1 MIRGMDSSSAILAG
15 SHDYHLVAWSV
26 LIAVAASYAAFDLA
40 GRVNAARGWARVC
53 WLVGGATATGIGTW
67 SMHFVGM
74 LAFRLPVPVQYH
86 WPTALISLVPAVFS
100 FAAALFVV
108 SRRYMGWIRT
118 LCGGALMG
126 GGIVAL
132 HYTAMDSMRL
142 PAMCHYS
149 PALVT
154 LSVAVAIAGSLLA
167 LRLVFLL
174 RNGPA
179 GRRLRKLAGAMLMG
193 AAIAGM
199 HYTAM
204 SASTFTPS
212 ETAPDVSHAVSKTA
226 LGVAGMVVV
235 PLMVLGIAVLTSM
248 VDRLQRSLE
257 QLRALTGRLE
267 TVREEERKRVAREIH
282 DELGQA
288 LTAIKIELS
297 ALLFEWPAEQ
307 KPSRRAESMTKLVDQ
322 TIQSVRKISTEL
334 RPGILDALGLVAA
347 VEWAADEFET
357 RTGTRCHV
365 DLPKDA
371 LQIDQ
376 ERATAIFRILQET
389 LTNVARHAD
398 ATQVD
403 IRLAR
408 EDGSLILDVHDNG
421 VGIGEEQLSASG
433 SLGILGMRE
442 RALLLGG
449 EFLMCGA
456 PNQGARVRVRI
467 PLSASRPEEQAV

>member
-1 MIRGMDSSSAILAG
+1 MDPSNAILAG
-15 SHDYHLVAWSV
+15 SYDYQLVAWSV
-26 LIAVAASYAAFDLA
+26 VIAVAASYAAFDLA
-40 GRVNAARGWARVC
+40 WRVNAAQGWARLC
-53 WLVGGATATGIGTW
+53 WLISGATATGIGTW
-67 SMHFVGM
+67 SMHYVGM
-74 LAFRLPVPVQYH
+74 LAFRLPVPMQYH

-100 FAAALFVV
+100 YAAALFVV
-108 SRRYMGWIRT
+108 SRRHMGSLRT

-149 PALVT
+149 PVLVT
-154 LSVAVAIAGSLLA
+154 LSVGVAVAGSVLA
-167 LRLVFLL
+167 LRLVFLF
-174 RNGPA
+174 RSGPG
-179 GRRLRKLAGAMLMG
+179 GRSLRKLAAAVLMG
-193 AAIAGM
+193 VAIAGM

-204 SASTFTPS
+204 AASTFTPS
-212 ETAPDVSHAVSKTA
+212 ETVPNLSHAVSITA

-235 PLMVLGIAVLTSM
+235 PLMVLAIAVLTSM

-257 QLRALTGRLE
+257 QLRALAGRLQ
-267 TVREEERKRVAREIH
+267 TVREEERKRIAREIH

-297 ALLFEWPAEQ
+297 ALLWEWPAEQ
-307 KPSRRAESMTKLVDQ
+307 KPSKRAESITRLVDQ
-322 TIQSVRKISTEL
+322 TIESVRRISTEL

-347 VEWAADEFET
+347 VQWAAEEFET
-357 RTGTRCHV
+357 RTGTRCRV

-371 LQIDQ
+371 LKIDQ

-408 EDGSLILDVHDNG
+408 EDGSLSLEVHDNG
-421 VGIGEEQLSASG
+421 IGISEEQLSASG

-442 RALLLGG
+442 RSLLLEG
-449 EFLMCGA
+449 EFLMSGA
-456 PNQGARVRVRI
+456 PNQGTRVRVRI
-467 PLSASRPEEQAV
+467 PLSVSRDGEQTV